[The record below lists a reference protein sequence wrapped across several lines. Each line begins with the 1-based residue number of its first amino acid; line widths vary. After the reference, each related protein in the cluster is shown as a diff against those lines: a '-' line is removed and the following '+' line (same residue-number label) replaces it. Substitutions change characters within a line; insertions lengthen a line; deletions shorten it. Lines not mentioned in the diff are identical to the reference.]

1 MLEETLD
8 PRPHPDQF
16 ARRLAA
22 CSRDA
27 GDPRAMEDW
36 LRNWNDREGPW
47 ANLRNLQHWIDRAR
61 G

>member
-8 PRPHPDQF
+8 PRPPSDQF

-22 CSRDA
+22 CTREVGDA
-27 GDPRAMEDW
+27 RIVEEW
-36 LRNWNDREGPW
+36 LRSWNDRAGPW
-47 ANLRNLQHWIDRAR
+47 ANLHNLQHWIDRAR

>member
-8 PRPHPDQF
+8 PRPHTEQF

-22 CSRDA
+22 CTRDA
-27 GDPRAMEDW
+27 GDARTIEEW
-36 LRNWNDREGPW
+36 LRNWNDREGRW